1 MEKQIGY
8 KAMSKDMKCR
18 DFQFELGKI
27 YKIDGGLKLCSN
39 GFHFCKQG
47 VDVLVYYSNYL
58 NQRYFEVEAYG
69 EILTDGNKSVCSQIK
84 IIKEVSMQEIIRMFH
99 ICSSTTGDLFH
110 SSTTGDKSHS
120 STTGNMSHSSTT
132 GNSSHSSTTG
142 NGSYSS
148 TTGDRS
154 HSSTTGYLSHSSTT
168 GYSSHSSTTGNGSY
182 SNTTGYESHS
192 STTGYES
199 HSSTTGD
206 MSHSSTTGYNSIS
219 SAIGVKNRAM
229 AKNGWIIITDW
240 RHENK
245 WEIHNILSKK
255 VGQTYKGKKIKS
267 NTWYWFDNGELKS
280 KKNE

>member
-142 NGSYSS
+142 NGSYS
-148 TTGDRS
+148 
-154 HSSTTGYLSHSSTT
+154 
-168 GYSSHSSTTGNGSY
+168 
-182 SNTTGYESHS
+182 NTTGYESHS